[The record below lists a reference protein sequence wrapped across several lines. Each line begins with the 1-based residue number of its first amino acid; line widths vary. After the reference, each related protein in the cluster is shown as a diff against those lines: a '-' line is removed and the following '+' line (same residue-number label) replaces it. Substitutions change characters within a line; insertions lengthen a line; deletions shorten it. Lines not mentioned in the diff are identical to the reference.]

1 MPLIYDNDMVEPHA
15 AKTINYAA
23 VEELCRYSEIHHYP
37 KKGIIIRSGET
48 ADSLLYLIKGCV
60 TVTVQDDNGKEVV
73 LTYLN
78 AGDFIGEI
86 GVFYRVKHRVAY
98 VRARTPC
105 EVAEIK
111 YQRLEQLFQGE
122 LKHVESDILT
132 AIGLQLAQRLL
143 KTTRRVTQLAH
154 MDVTGRVARIL
165 LDLCREPQAMS
176 HPEGTQLH
184 ISRRE
189 IGRMAGCSR
198 ETVGRI
204 LQQMAEEGM
213 IAVSGM
219 DIVVYHS
226 R

>member
-1 MPLIYDNDMVEPHA
+1 MPLIFENDFVEPHA

-23 VEELCRYSEIHHYP
+23 IEELCRHCKLQQIP
-37 KKGIIIRSGET
+37 KKGIIVKSGET
-48 ADSLLYLIKGCV
+48 ADSLYYLRKGSV
-60 TVTVQDDNGKEVV
+60 SVTVQDDNDNEVV

-86 GVFYRVKHRVAY
+86 GIFYEIKHRVAS

-105 EVAEIK
+105 EIAVISYE
-111 YQRLEQLFQGE
+111 RLDALLKTG
-122 LKHVESDILT
+122 LKHIEADILT

-154 MDVTGRVARIL
+154 MDVSGRIARIL

-184 ISRRE
+184 ISRQE
-189 IGRMAGCSR
+189 LGRMAGCSR

-204 LQQMAEEGM
+204 LRQMAEEGM
-213 IAVSGM
+213 IEVSGM